1 MGPYG
6 VGPSGRRVAGTPL
19 KRGRTARFR
28 GRARPGAEERRGPY
42 RMDSSRPVEAPSL
55 SPDAI
60 DFVRFCY
67 RRRKVGWPELYDE
80 MCAVAGRGLYR
91 GWRFAEL
98 EEHGIG
104 FSLHQTL
111 ELARIAG
118 QVASEEGDRRGRV
131 GRPAAHAVEPTA
143 ADAIEVRI
151 AAVPDE
157 PVIDV
162 PILAASEP
170 TPAEPAIVAV
180 GVVAS
185 PSGRPSPRRR
195 AEPASAEPVVAPA
208 GGSSPTPARAVPLD
222 DQECRNRDLSQ
233 SPEAGRRTG
242 LIPGPPSPGRGSCL
256 VCGWGPVPS
265 GEVSDGR
272 RRTSGAGPSGRQARI
287 RRRAIS
293 PSIWRSAST

>member
-1 MGPYG
+1 
-6 VGPSGRRVAGTPL
+6 
-19 KRGRTARFR
+19 
-28 GRARPGAEERRGPY
+28 
-42 RMDSSRPVEAPSL
+42 MDSSRPVEAPSL

-67 RRRKVGWPELYDE
+67 RRRRVGWPELYDE

-131 GRPAAHAVEPTA
+131 GRSAAHAVESTA

-162 PILAASEP
+162 PILTASGP
-170 TPAEPAIVAV
+170 ASAEPAIVAV
-180 GVVAS
+180 GAVAS
-185 PSGRPSPRRR
+185 V
-195 AEPASAEPVVAPA
+195 EPASVSGSGSVEPVVAPA
-208 GGSSPTPARAVPLD
+208 GGSSPAGGSTPTRPAL
-222 DQECRNRDLSQ
+222 
-233 SPEAGRRTG
+233 
-242 LIPGPPSPGRGSCL
+242 PPSM
-256 VCGWGPVPS
+256 
-265 GEVSDGR
+265 
-272 RRTSGAGPSGRQARI
+272 I
-287 RRRAIS
+287 
-293 PSIWRSAST
+293 RSAATAT